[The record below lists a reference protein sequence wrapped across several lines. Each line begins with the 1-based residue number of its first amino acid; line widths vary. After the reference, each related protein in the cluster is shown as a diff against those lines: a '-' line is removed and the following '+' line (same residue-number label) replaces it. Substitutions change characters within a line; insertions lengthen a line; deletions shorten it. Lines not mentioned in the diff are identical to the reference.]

1 MRTDLKLF
9 RISWA
14 ESRLCHE
21 VEGGQQ
27 DAWRV
32 PTTEVKTQSHNLRH
46 AIKNTQDEDNRF
58 YDATMWRVLKAEQ
71 YDYEGRVWRVV
82 RELGFK
88 SVGRDYAAS
97 GREPTSEIAA

>member
-1 MRTDLKLF
+1 MRTDLNLY

-21 VEGGQQ
+21 VERGQQ
-27 DAWRV
+27 EAWRV
-32 PTTEVKTQSHNLRH
+32 PTTEVKTQAHNIRH

-71 YDYEGRVWRVV
+71 YDYEAKVWRIISQLEF
-82 RELGFK
+82 RP
-88 SVGRDYAAS
+88 VGRDYA
-97 GREPTSEIAA
+97 TSRNQG